1 MKVGIYYFSGCG
13 YSRWVALKAKEKMS
27 KEGHNV
33 LFCRD
38 IQQPAGEV
46 TSSTDADLFIFP
58 VYFFGLP
65 ANVISYLKI
74 MPMVAAKPA
83 FLWVVDGGM
92 SGMARR
98 LGRFWLKDR
107 GYEVISTREV
117 VMPDTFLGLKSSQIP
132 PEEREA
138 ILTRAGEKIDENM
151 KDFVNPPQKVPVEP
165 FFFSILGGFI
175 YFLYLYC
182 LKEAL
187 AHCFVATSK
196 CTKCGL
202 CAKDCP
208 VRCIQIK
215 RDFPVW
221 KNGCV
226 GCFRCVNHCPAG
238 AIDFSGAGLLF
249 GVTGAFCG
257 FLLLGLIPVF
267 STLFALIGLFSG
279 FYLGTFLFQKVYRR
293 LPEKGL
299 LFENKKRI
307 VVEFKE
313 KDL

>member
-1 MKVGIYYFSGCG
+1 MKVGIYYFSGSG
-13 YSRWVALKAKEKMS
+13 YSRWVVSKAQEKLA

-38 IQQPAGEV
+38 IQQPVKDVE
-46 TSSTDADLFIFP
+46 TSTNADLFIFP
-58 VYFFGLP
+58 VYYFGLP
-65 ANVISYLKI
+65 ANVISFLKV
-74 MPMVAAKPA
+74 MPVVAAKPA
-83 FLWVVDGGM
+83 FLWTVDGGM

-117 VMPDTFLGLKSSQIP
+117 VMPDTFLGLKSSP
-132 PEEREA
+132 VSSEEREA
-138 ILTRAGEKIDENM
+138 ILTRADEKIDENI
-151 KDFVNPPQKVPVEP
+151 KDFENPPKKVPVEP
-165 FFFSILGGFI
+165 FWFSILGGFI
-175 YFLYLYC
+175 YYLYLYC
-182 LKEAL
+182 LKDAL
-187 AHCFVATSK
+187 AYCFVATSK

-208 VRCIQIK
+208 MHCIQMK
-215 RDFPVW
+215 EDFPVW
-221 KNGCV
+221 KKGCV
-226 GCFRCVNHCPAG
+226 SCFRCVNRCPAS
-238 AIDFSGAGLLF
+238 AVDFSAVGLLF

-257 FLLLGLIPVF
+257 FLLIFLPVLPL
-267 STLFALIGLFSG
+267 LFGLIGLFLG
-279 FYLGTFLFQKVYRR
+279 FYLGTFLFQKVYRH

-307 VVEFKE
+307 VVDFKE